1 LKYRYQASE
10 TFWREFYRLP
20 AKQKEAVRQVWDIFR
35 QDPFAPSLGVHKIH
49 SLSSLYKKTVHSVVI
64 EKDLR
69 AVFYLEDD
77 TVYTVDIGTHAIYG

>member
-20 AKQKEAVRQVWDIFR
+20 AKQKEAVRQVWGIFR

-49 SLSSLYKKTVHSVVI
+49 SLSALYKRPIHSVVI

-69 AVFYLEDD
+69 AVFYLEGD
-77 TVYTVDIGTHAIYG
+77 TVFTVDLGTHEIYD